1 MFSPRTKNDSSLV
14 GGIVC
19 IGFAGNVSVTS
30 QMHLEKFGRRK
41 TLLVSLSSLF
51 GISPRNSF
59 EGRRFANYGLLR
71 CSMTFGT
78 LSPTIPVCISEL
90 ARPSERARF
99 AEISWLGCRCCFC
112 LVNWIGYTCSF
123 ASGGQFISTFVF
135 CLKV

>member
-14 GGIVC
+14 GEIFC

-30 QMHLEKFGRRK
+30 QMHLEKFGRRE

-51 GISPRNSF
+51 RISPRNSF
-59 EGRRFANYGLLR
+59 EGRRFPDYGLLR
-71 CSMTFGT
+71 CGMGFGA
-78 LSPTIPVCISEL
+78 LSPTILVCISEL
-90 ARPSERARF
+90 AGPSERARF
-99 AEISWLGCRCCFC
+99 VEILRLGCRFCFS

-123 ASGGQFISTFVF
+123 ASGGQFISALVF